1 MIPARV
7 DKKDSHP
14 EFSSPDGKGHTPPLS
29 RNLSRLAGLNTAG
42 L

>member
-14 EFSSPDGKGHTPPLS
+14 EFSSPDGKGHTRYWSRRLS
-29 RNLSRLAGLNTAG
+29 ALAGLENAG

>member
-14 EFSSPDGKGHTPPLS
+14 EFSATDGKGHTPTLIQSLS
-29 RNLSRLAGLNTAG
+29 LLAGFNDAG